1 MENELEK
8 HEEEFRRDTE
18 VITIQG
24 NELLKTLYPHYLIGE
39 NQLESYIEKDSSSIL
54 NKFKYFRIKSCS
66 VEKIGDEFDY
76 LYQKMQKLFSAI
88 HPLGLTVTYGVVT
101 IDGMANIVFGINST

>member
-39 NQLESYIEKDSSSIL
+39 NQLESYIEKDSSSKSTSCENIK
-54 NKFKYFRIKSCS
+54 NKDCS
-66 VEKIGDEFDY
+66 KCCPSLIKIGPH
-76 LYQKMQKLFSAI
+76 S
-88 HPLGLTVTYGVVT
+88 V
-101 IDGMANIVFGINST
+101 